1 MIPKFKAHQIEE
13 PKKGK
18 DDDHDHEFLKEIEA
32 NFRPADDAIDR
43 FLLNEITGEKADGET
58 VKKDDP
64 YGLDVS
70 GRSLFIDE
78 E

>member
-1 MIPKFKAHQIEE
+1 M
-13 PKKGK
+13 
-18 DDDHDHEFLKEIEA
+18 KEIEA

>member
-1 MIPKFKAHQIEE
+1 M
-13 PKKGK
+13 
-18 DDDHDHEFLKEIEA
+18 KEIEA

-58 VKKDDP
+58 AKKDEP